1 MCVLEKHS
9 EKQQELDKKEEEFQK
24 EMSILERMLVD
35 SMLWLSIEYKQ
46 FHWISSWCMKLL
58 LKVGLLWATDVFIF

>member
-35 SMLWLSIEYKQ
+35 SML
-46 FHWISSWCMKLL
+46 
-58 LKVGLLWATDVFIF
+58 